1 MTNSL
6 PKKKQNRFF
15 ASYIGKLLK
24 VEHPKKGVTTNTK
37 QQLNSVFCYLSNCLS
52 ADSKKMARISSKKTI
67 SESEILAVV
76 CINFPRKIYLKV
88 KKKFTAACDKSE
100 KSDEK
105 SVSRQEK
112 AGVTFPPSIT
122 EKFLRDDSNM
132 MITKKA
138 PLALSCAL
146 EGLCEE
152 IFDSAVVYSD
162 LNKKIR
168 LTIRDIE
175 LAVKNTAANEVFKK
189 FSIKLLGGG
198 YVPFIHPALTVK
210 KPQKRKKKGDTSGP
224 KTHRF
229 KPGTVALRDIKKL
242 QKVFN
247 RVILAKS
254 PFEKV
259 IRALVKNKRHNVKI
273 SKQVFSILQYY
284 LESYIVGIL
293 HRSNLA
299 AVHAGRVKL
308 LPEDIDFILALED
321 RSLPLNIN
329 IDDVKEDD
337 EDPVDT
343 KSITAPALQRLARQ
357 GGVKTMSN
365 ECVDVIRNLI
375 LMKAGFIC
383 DAILVVNNQG
393 GTKTIM
399 PSDIYSAIEYLGIRL
414 AKAEKFGEPNAN

>member
-1 MTNSL
+1 
-6 PKKKQNRFF
+6 
-15 ASYIGKLLK
+15 
-24 VEHPKKGVTTNTK
+24 
-37 QQLNSVFCYLSNCLS
+37 
-52 ADSKKMARISSKKTI
+52 
-67 SESEILAVV
+67 
-76 CINFPRKIYLKV
+76 
-88 KKKFTAACDKSE
+88 
-100 KSDEK
+100 
-105 SVSRQEK
+105 
-112 AGVTFPPSIT
+112 
-122 EKFLRDDSNM
+122 
-132 MITKKA
+132 
-138 PLALSCAL
+138 
-146 EGLCEE
+146 
-152 IFDSAVVYSD
+152 
-162 LNKKIR
+162 
-168 LTIRDIE
+168 
-175 LAVKNTAANEVFKK
+175 
-189 FSIKLLGGG
+189 
-198 YVPFIHPALTVK
+198 VPFIHPALTVK
-210 KPQKRKKKGDTSGP
+210 KPQKRKKKGDTSAP
-224 KTHRF
+224 KPHRF

-259 IRALVKNKRHNVKI
+259 IRALVKNKGHNVKI

>member
-1 MTNSL
+1 
-6 PKKKQNRFF
+6 
-15 ASYIGKLLK
+15 
-24 VEHPKKGVTTNTK
+24 
-37 QQLNSVFCYLSNCLS
+37 
-52 ADSKKMARISSKKTI
+52 
-67 SESEILAVV
+67 
-76 CINFPRKIYLKV
+76 
-88 KKKFTAACDKSE
+88 
-100 KSDEK
+100 
-105 SVSRQEK
+105 
-112 AGVTFPPSIT
+112 
-122 EKFLRDDSNM
+122 M

-152 IFDSAVVYSD
+152 IFESAVSYSD

-175 LAVKNTAANEVFKK
+175 LAVKNTAANDVFNK
-189 FSIKLLGGG
+189 FNIKLVGGG
-198 YVPFIHPALTVK
+198 YVPFIHPVLTVK
-210 KPQKRKKKGDTSGP
+210 KAQKRKKKPGDSNGNKP
-224 KTHRF
+224 HRF
-229 KPGTVALRDIKKL
+229 KPGTVALRDIRKL

-247 RVILAKS
+247 RVILAKA

-259 IRALVKNKRHNVKI
+259 IRALVKNKGHNVKI
-273 SKQVFSILQYY
+273 SKQVFLILQYY

-293 HRSNLA
+293 HQSNLA

-321 RSLPLNIN
+321 QSLPLSVNIE
-329 IDDVKEDD
+329 DVKET
-337 EDPVDT
+337 EEVAIDT

-375 LMKAGFIC
+375 LMKAGIIC
-383 DAILVVNNQG
+383 DAVIVVNNQG

-399 PSDIYSAIEYLGIRL
+399 PSDIYNALEYLGIRL
-414 AKAEKFGEPNAN
+414 AKAEKFGESNAN